1 MTSQEAQQFVQGTT
15 RIATIVGHP
24 VVQVKL
30 PGLLNR
36 HLQQQGADVAMVPL
50 DVPPAGLGA
59 YFQLMRHGQN
69 LIGTV
74 LTIPHKQAAVAHLDE
89 LSDRARALGAVNV
102 VRRAADGRLH
112 GDHVDGFSFLA
123 ASRAHGFHPHGKAA
137 VVVGIGGAG
146 SAIAYALCEIGV
158 ARLCLLGRNSE
169 RTRAFGAKLQA
180 WFPDVQLTYD
190 CSDLAGFDLLAQ
202 ATPVGMRAGDPLPLP
217 QALLDTLQSPTLV
230 ADVITAPA
238 TTPLLELAAARG
250 CRTQAG
256 VEMARASMAFLGGI
270 LGLMPAV
277 DPAAFVA
284 APLPNQPRK
293 NDS

>member
-1 MTSQEAQQFVQGTT
+1 MNGQTPPDMHLVQGTT

-36 HLQQQGADVAMVPL
+36 HLQQQGADVAMVPV
-50 DVPPAGLGA
+50 DVPPEGLA
-59 YFQLMRHGQN
+59 AFFRLMRHGRN
-69 LIGTV
+69 LIGSV
-74 LTIPHKQAAVAHLDE
+74 LTIPHKQAAVAHLDV

-102 VRRAADGRLH
+102 VRRANDGTLH

-123 ASRAHGFHPHGKAA
+123 AARAHGFHPRGRSA

-158 ARLCLLGRNSE
+158 ARLCLLGRNAE

-180 WFPDVQLTYD
+180 WFPAVSLAYVCT
-190 CSDLAGFDLLAQ
+190 DLAGVDFLAQ

-217 QALLDTLQSPTLV
+217 AALLDTLRAETLV

-238 TTPLLELAAARG
+238 VTPLLELAQARG

-284 APLPNQPRK
+284 APLP
-293 NDS
+293 SSTI